1 MLVVR
6 RSFIPTND
14 KNGEQFMYPRFF
26 SMEFLRTL
34 EQIRTPLW
42 DTIFYYFTYGGEE
55 ITLLVTLCILFWCVS
70 KKAAYRLMFSF
81 FSSALVIHFLK
92 LSFRIPRPW
101 VRDPEFTIVE
111 RARGSATGYSFPSG
125 HTQTSTSL
133 FGTLAF
139 TKKKT
144 WIALVSF
151 LAIFLVMFSRMYLG
165 VHTPADVGC
174 AFVLSIIVVFFIN
187 YLFDHVE
194 LTDRKRLLVMISF
207 ALLTICTCGYFISLY
222 RNGLIPYKDL
232 SDCCKGCAAAF
243 GFIICWYIET
253 TRIHFEP
260 NKATLPM
267 QIIKV
272 IIGFAG
278 ALLIKEGL
286 KVLLGSN
293 VCADIFRYICIM
305 LWTMLAMP
313 LIIRRF
319 LTLKEEDPQVL
330 GSKGR

>member
-1 MLVVR
+1 MVKRAFVL
-6 RSFIPTND
+6 TYD
-14 KNGEQFMYPRFF
+14 KNGEQFMYSQFF
-26 SMEFLRTL
+26 SMEFLKTL
-34 EQIRTPLW
+34 EQHRTPIW

-81 FSSALVIHFLK
+81 FCSALVIHFLK

-101 VRDPEFTIVE
+101 VRDPQFTIVE

-133 FGTLAF
+133 FGTLTF

-144 WIALVSF
+144 WITLLSF
-151 LAIFLVMFSRMYLG
+151 LAILLVMFSRMYLG
-165 VHTPADVGC
+165 VHTPADVGT

-194 LTDRKRLLVMISF
+194 LSGQKRLLVTISF
-207 ALLTICTCGYFISLY
+207 ALLTIFTCGYFISLY
-222 RNGLIPYKDL
+222 YKGLIPYKDL

-253 TRIHFEP
+253 TRIHFDP
-260 NKATLPM
+260 DKATLPM
-267 QIIKV
+267 QIIKLV
-272 IIGFAG
+272 IGFTG

-293 VCADIFRYICIM
+293 VYADIFRYICIM

-319 LTLKEEDPQVL
+319 LTLKGDETHFLHTD
-330 GSKGR
+330 S